1 MSIPSKKQ
9 KFTHTLI
16 IDGDSLL
23 KTAYFGAK
31 NLYYKENHIG
41 GIFQFLTM
49 LRKSLNE
56 YRYDKVIVFWDGQ
69 FSGRLRYDIY
79 KDYKSNRDKDFYNE
93 TPPSEPE
100 IFIQKERVK
109 EYLEELFIRQ
119 YMDEVIEADDCIG
132 YYCGQISEFEKVV
145 IMTNDRD
152 MLQLL
157 SDKVGV
163 YVLNFRKIVTINNF
177 NQYFN
182 HHYSNV
188 KLLKMLSGDASDNIK
203 GIKGI
208 SEKTLIKY
216 FPDLST
222 KSLTLEEIFVKIED
236 IQTKRKT
243 RLKSL
248 DNIINKVTVG
258 VQGENIFEVN
268 EKIINLKK
276 PLLTE
281 QSKKFLDELF
291 SSPIDPENRTTK
303 NVIKMMLEDGLTMA
317 IPGGRD
323 GYINFLQPFLRI
335 IKKEKSYFSKIKN

>member
-323 GYINFLQPFLRI
+323 GYINFLKPFLRI
-335 IKKEKSYFSKIKN
+335 IKKEKSYFTKIKN